1 MRAVK
6 LLIQLTVYYTV
17 LFGGAWLVI
26 HNNPEMQSYLPIGGA
41 EALINA
47 SGGKSNA
54 FEAVA
59 QAQEVKTLGQ
69 SLGWMFVA
77 ILGALITSFPVT
89 WVYMG
94 TRTSDEYDQ
103 SIISTILI
111 LPSVVTSI
119 VVVVQHSLALAFAL
133 GGIAG
138 AVRFKNSLKSSGDA
152 LYIRLHANGRAPL
165 ERIARFGDAFA
176 VDGDEPRRGGGR
188 LVNPT
193 VELGIARWIGR
204 SLLGHKDDV
213 RIFGRHVNDEAAC
226 FERVCWMSTAWASSA
241 CAQLIRGTPW
251 RPCRVTMISILRTC
265 CSMVRGYG

>member
-1 MRAVK
+1 MRATK
-6 LLIQLTVYYTV
+6 LLIQLTVYYLI

-26 HNNPEMQSYLPIGGA
+26 HSNPEMQSYLPIGGA
-41 EALINA
+41 EQLIN
-47 SGGKSNA
+47 SGGGKSNA
-54 FEAVA
+54 FETVA
-59 QAQEVKTLGQ
+59 KAHEVKTLGQ

-94 TRTSDEYDQ
+94 TRTSEEYDQ

-152 LYIRLHANGRAPL
+152 LYILLSVGIGLASGIGA
-165 ERIARFGDAFA
+165 
-176 VDGDEPRRGGGR
+176 
-188 LVNPT
+188 
-193 VELGIARWIGR
+193 VELALVMSIAFNYCFMALWITEYG
-204 SLLGHKDDV
+204 
-213 RIFGRHVNDEAAC
+213 
-226 FERVCWMSTAWASSA
+226 EREGMKRYLSDFNPNQGAPAPPADAPPPPPPTA
-241 CAQLIRGTPW
+241 
-251 RPCRVTMISILRTC
+251 
-265 CSMVRGYG
+265 

>member
-1 MRAVK
+1 MRAARLFV
-6 LLIQLTVYYTV
+6 QLTIYYVV

-41 EALINA
+41 EQLIN
-47 SGGKSNA
+47 SGGGKSSTLS
-54 FEAVA
+54 AVA

-69 SLGWMFVA
+69 SLGWMAVA

-89 WVYMG
+89 WVYMA

-152 LYIRLHANGRAPL
+152 LYILLSVGIGLASGIGAVELALVMSLAFNYCFIALWISEYG
-165 ERIARFGDAFA
+165 EREGMKRYMSDFNPNKGPASTPA
-176 VDGDEPRRGGGR
+176 
-188 LVNPT
+188 VNPD
-193 VELGIARWIGR
+193 APPP
-204 SLLGHKDDV
+204 
-213 RIFGRHVNDEAAC
+213 
-226 FERVCWMSTAWASSA
+226 
-241 CAQLIRGTPW
+241 GTLP
-251 RPCRVTMISILRTC
+251 PP
-265 CSMVRGYG
+265 